1 MYNKF
6 FKEKILAAALTLAN
20 GWKPARWSFLNPLTG
35 IRSWGF
41 YEGDDIRIELGS
53 LNIGVQK
60 VYFSVTGSGVDSSD
74 FFYGPT
80 DSVLYVSSTTSVSWS
95 LNNDAKTEG
104 IENALISVYA
114 DAARNQ
120 LLASAIAVI
129 IDQSK
134 NPITLQPIETLDG
147 QEFWEGSTLF
157 CGGLSGDT
165 DAKITYYQWFKD
177 DTPLLAPGNSGPA
190 ATSLKISLTGA
201 GNYKVTV
208 SVQYSDSTMKYLTST
223 PRLVSQV
230 DNGLGVA
237 GAIKSSLPGI
247 FRSGVTLEASDV
259 SGDPDGV
266 SSQPSYTYQWYK
278 NNRKIADATAK
289 IYQVP
294 DLESGLYKVSIGYR
308 DLQGFS
314 GIAVSPEVT
323 VKCFVNYCPLNIKSS
338 VNSFQ
343 ENIEINAP
351 IATLSTIDRNA
362 GDAFVYRLVPG
373 VGSEDNDDFQV
384 IGQDIISKKKVD
396 FETKRFYSIR
406 VETTD
411 LGGLS
416 FEKKLNFAVVD
427 VPELVSSIDSVL
439 LPAEKDSIR
448 LLGTANVSATGNNS
462 ANIITGNSGCNR
474 IYGKQGADILMG
486 GGGDDTFIYNSPTQ
500 SLLKAFDVITDFSL
514 GDRLQARFLL
524 STSPLTQS
532 VGQATS
538 LDPSSVADVLTE
550 SVCSAASAFAFT
562 VEGLGGTF
570 VLCNN
575 NEAGFQPR
583 KDGII
588 HLLNYTV
595 SVDHP
600 VLFS

>member
-1 MYNKF
+1 
-6 FKEKILAAALTLAN
+6 
-20 GWKPARWSFLNPLTG
+20 
-35 IRSWGF
+35 
-41 YEGDDIRIELGS
+41 
-53 LNIGVQK
+53 
-60 VYFSVTGSGVDSSD
+60 
-74 FFYGPT
+74 
-80 DSVLYVSSTTSVSWS
+80 
-95 LNNDAKTEG
+95 
-104 IENALISVYA
+104 
-114 DAARNQ
+114 
-120 LLASAIAVI
+120 
-129 IDQSK
+129 
-134 NPITLQPIETLDG
+134 
-147 QEFWEGSTLF
+147 
-157 CGGLSGDT
+157 
-165 DAKITYYQWFKD
+165 
-177 DTPLLAPGNSGPA
+177 
-190 ATSLKISLTGA
+190 
-201 GNYKVTV
+201 
-208 SVQYSDSTMKYLTST
+208 
-223 PRLVSQV
+223 
-230 DNGLGVA
+230 
-237 GAIKSSLPGI
+237 
-247 FRSGVTLEASDV
+247 
-259 SGDPDGV
+259 
-266 SSQPSYTYQWYK
+266 
-278 NNRKIADATAK
+278 
-289 IYQVP
+289 
-294 DLESGLYKVSIGYR
+294 
-308 DLQGFS
+308 
-314 GIAVSPEVT
+314 
-323 VKCFVNYCPLNIKSS
+323 
-338 VNSFQ
+338 
-343 ENIEINAP
+343 
-351 IATLSTIDRNA
+351 
-362 GDAFVYRLVPG
+362 VYRLVPG

-384 IGQDIISKKKVD
+384 IGQDIISKKNVD
-396 FETKRFYSIR
+396 FEAKRFYSIR

-416 FEKKLNFAVVD
+416 FEKKLDFAVVD

-462 ANIITGNSGCNR
+462 NNIITGNSGCNR

-538 LDPSSVADVLTE
+538 LDPSSVAAVLTE
-550 SVCSAASAFAFT
+550 SVCSAASAYAFT